1 MFRSNP
7 KALIALIYTVIVWGV
22 TPVMVR
28 SAAVAL
34 GGYDFL
40 VTRMAISGLI
50 FIALLAAFS
59 SFHVERQDWPRLAL
73 ISLVGTFG
81 YFAFSSFG
89 FAHAPAGIGTLIMS
103 TQPMLI
109 ALLAWAAGVDRLNR
123 LTIIGLIVAFAGSAL
138 LVWSDDISGGTV
150 SRYDLLLGCGFIFA
164 ASIGWSVYVV
174 FSKPLILKYGP
185 LKVTGLANIIAALPT
200 LALLRPDMG
209 HALVN
214 LPPHAMWALVMLFTV
229 GTSSVISWNY
239 AAGQARPTLL
249 GMSLYVM
256 PVIAVFSGWL
266 LLGEPITTQII
277 VAAAVIMAGVAI
289 SQANSLRY
297 KVTEIHT

>member
-1 MFRSNP
+1 MLHTHP
-7 KALIALIYTVIVWGV
+7 KALFALIYTVIVWGI
-22 TPVMVR
+22 TPVMAR

-50 FIALLAAFS
+50 FAGLLTAFS

-73 ISLVGTFG
+73 ISFIGTFG

-109 ALLAWAAGVDRLNR
+109 ALLAWAVGVDKLNR
-123 LTIIGLIVAFAGSAL
+123 LTIIGLIVCFAGSAL
-138 LVWSDDISGGTV
+138 LVWGDDISGGTV
-150 SRYDLLLGCGFIFA
+150 SRYDLLLGCSCILA

-185 LKVTGLANIIAALPT
+185 LKVTGLANILAALPT
-200 LALLRPDMG
+200 LGLLRPDMG

-239 AAGQARPTLL
+239 AAGHARPTLL

-256 PVIAVFSGWL
+256 PVVAVFAGWL

-277 VAAAVIMAGVAI
+277 VAAAVILAGLAI
-289 SQANSLRY
+289 SQANTLRY
-297 KVTEIHT
+297 KVTEVHT